1 MGIDFQT
8 EWEAFKALPSEEQ
21 QGVFKRLYGH
31 SGAHL
36 QETLL
41 AELVKTRLQEIHL
54 GALSSEEEAQLE
66 AICTH
71 GGGIVTLNQHQTILY
86 RQYKGHRYEVRQL
99 ENGLFRYN
107 AKNYRSLSG
116 VARAITGQHTN
127 GPRFFNLSKAR

>member
-8 EWEAFKALPSEEQ
+8 EWEAFKALPSEER

-54 GALSSEEEAQLE
+54 GALSSEEFD
-66 AICTH
+66 
-71 GGGIVTLNQHQTILY
+71 
-86 RQYKGHRYEVRQL
+86 GHIEQ
-99 ENGLFRYN
+99 
-107 AKNYRSLSG
+107 SP
-116 VARAITGQHTN
+116 ARALVKHFDDRARPQDATGVLQAHLIRPRVTNGQH
-127 GPRFFNLSKAR
+127 PRREQIVPNANDDF